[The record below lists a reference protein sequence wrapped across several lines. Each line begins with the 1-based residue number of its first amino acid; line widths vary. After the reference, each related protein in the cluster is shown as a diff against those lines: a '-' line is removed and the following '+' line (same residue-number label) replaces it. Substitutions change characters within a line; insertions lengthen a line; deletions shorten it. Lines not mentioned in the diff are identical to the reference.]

1 MKVVK
6 LPALCT
12 DRLYSQK
19 IFLVLIS
26 AGGRV
31 DSSSAGGMNNS
42 MKNSF
47 DTIGNKISDFPTDS
61 AVPQQ
66 TAPPRLSIIHS
77 VLNTEL
83 EKTGRKMAVVNFKE
97 LPEFSCRD

>member
-19 IFLVLIS
+19 TFLILIS

-31 DSSSAGGMNNS
+31 DPSSAGGMNNS
-42 MKNSF
+42 MKYSF
-47 DTIGNKISDFPTDS
+47 DTIGNKFRDFPIDN
-61 AVPQQ
+61 AVPQS

-83 EKTGRKMAVVNFKE
+83 EKTGRKMSVVHFKE
-97 LPEFSCRD
+97 LPEFACRD